1 MGSCDRFAMLSAS
14 QKHDPLTASLRPTWR
29 SPLSDDHVR
38 SQDVG
43 VVAAIVGR
51 KRESSPG
58 THRDTCRLLALKRT
72 SATCSSREASA
83 VALER
88 SAGFLN
94 CTRSEAQREE
104 HPDTTTPTMSSTT
117 GMDKTFHRL
126 NAALARPSSASPWS
140 SGAEAQVPRVFGRS
154 EWQTSRRGRSRE
166 RFEADDSWTTANV

>member
-1 MGSCDRFAMLSAS
+1 MGPVSGLECEAPPEQFVAASQSSTSCDRFAMLSAS

-83 VALER
+83 VAL
-88 SAGFLN
+88 
-94 CTRSEAQREE
+94 
-104 HPDTTTPTMSSTT
+104 
-117 GMDKTFHRL
+117 
-126 NAALARPSSASPWS
+126 
-140 SGAEAQVPRVFGRS
+140 
-154 EWQTSRRGRSRE
+154 
-166 RFEADDSWTTANV
+166 